1 MPKYKLKNGK
11 YVVVDSKDMELFLAS
26 EDAKGAE
33 FIEEKKATGPASAE
47 TNVVPENDTVSN
59 LENGSSELPEV
70 SDEDK
75 KFFSQFG
82 IDFKP
87 ERQKKPIDPI
97 DIRNIEKNKP
107 KVRPGDNI
115 PLETPFS
122 PTDIKAEKK
131 AKEKATEIR
140 VQSNKA
146 FKEALENFL
155 NQDLTE
161 FGEFNQRF
169 VKPEFK
175 DIYNNPNTG
184 ITEGLIFKDV
194 IRGRDISELS
204 ENPEFEASVRKNVK
218 NLYEEANPNL
228 PLPSNRQMDLFVKN
242 AINDQIADLKEDE
255 RFEAL
260 KEKDFLI
267 EQGEYSTFLNNSI
280 NADISEMSDVK
291 KIAAKSRQRQA
302 QLQNLLKTPDLN
314 PKAKEVLLT
323 EYNGL
328 QKNYNNLLKNIDSDY
343 KSYMDLST
351 GRRID
356 AKTAAE
362 LPSDQVA
369 DLSEEDTRLAK
380 YYSSLPTEKLEQE
393 YFQHHIEKQNYQKQR
408 NKIYKTKP
416 VKDWF
421 MNNDSNDFWKKY
433 TKNEDGSYNI
443 PLKDYITAGGREQS
457 RMNGVFD
464 ADTIQKMKR
473 DRFYL
478 TKDKTALTKKD
489 EALETA
495 YLLNVDPVSVS
506 EGMNFGSGVTRFL
519 EATSTA
525 FIGEDKTVASFGTSR
540 RKELDELESVLI
552 DAGVYDPNNEEQK
565 DELEAFKR
573 STSMKVA
580 EGVAE
585 FTPALLQFAV
595 ANKVA
600 GLSGMNAVIQ
610 NLLKSSSYTKKTA
623 GFVLG
628 ALLEEAK
635 FKAVT
640 GGKSQ
645 TGGGGGF
652 YIGGAAARFL
662 IPFRFASTRAN
673 AILEKV
679 VLSGFGGAT
688 ASEVAL
694 LTEAMYKEVAN
705 TKAFKTSIEEEFG
718 STTQVFDRWL
728 TNNAVFGIIGGYGL
742 AKNNFLD
749 LKSRATKRKYIDNLQ
764 EKIDNGEFKGAEL
777 EGKKRQIAFLDNQ
790 IAVAQREFNKLDI
803 ASQKAQMDQ
812 ARKIIAE
819 NKVPDFNAEGEFA
832 GFKEATRSD
841 IKEAE
846 NTIAKVQG
854 NIAAAQRNISRQF
867 ENLVKSGVASG
878 ETLKLEITDKP
889 LLNGDKAGYN
899 PKTKTFKFDINSYKP
914 GVFAQEAGH
923 FFMDMAFKNDPL
935 IAKQFKEKIKSDVE
949 SRFNSIGQE
958 FTLPNKPGEKFT
970 FEEAINEAYGKNR
983 PAEEYVMNI
992 VEFLQAPRNR
1002 EILLQSGVLQS
1013 LKRNIITAGQNIGLQ
1028 YGNKKDFTTG
1038 DQVLEFLFSLG
1049 KVAEGGNSSAI
1060 KKKFDAFKN
1069 IVVDG
1074 NKLLNKQTGQ
1084 ELKTDKEIEKDL
1096 ASKEISPAEKK
1107 DIFSKATKA
1116 YEEIINS
1123 GGSIEQAGV
1132 MVGYEFQPLVKARIK
1147 SYMDRNGLNNIPEE
1161 TINDIVSDVSLGTG
1175 KGSQNIPGLVKSY
1188 KESGEASLTS
1198 YVFGQLNNKILGVF
1212 KLPQYKDIFNTVSI
1226 DKDPAKAANIAEA
1239 EGLGGAPSGF
1249 VDVSSPIKNTRLA
1262 DQQAETRMGVDQQ
1275 FKDAAEKIG
1284 DLGLMG
1290 TKLSDLDAKSR
1301 GTIGEAKVAMLESNK
1316 ARVTTGGKTE
1326 IVKARSPKDVQ
1337 KKLGVAEKYKKFPT
1351 AINEITEIA
1360 KNKLVP
1366 EFERQFKLKDNYTA
1380 TPEYENFIERSF
1392 PLFKNYISQSAV
1404 NKRFAP
1410 FKEAVIDKATG
1421 KQAREKTAAGNPI
1434 FAKKNITPEEWKEYF
1449 IGDGK
1454 MRIDGKRRSLFEAL
1468 STEIGFDK
1476 VMLKLTNESMRK
1488 QIESRQEDLGVDLV
1502 ENYVALV
1509 SKSIDR
1515 GINTELNSKVI
1526 EAVKKGG
1533 GRFEN
1538 VFFDKNGNFR
1548 PIDEIEKLKGG
1559 PEGLRLIEKQAIK
1572 EFHAS
1577 MEYIKEEG
1585 RVNEDLIAKLKAKNI
1600 DGAELYKNIRSSSP
1614 ESIEKFKS
1622 DIKDIVSYL
1631 PKEVLDL
1638 TSAKSSKT
1646 EGGIIAS
1653 IMSWTS
1659 REVKATGENLN
1670 RESFVDLFS
1679 KDFGKN
1685 QLSENV
1691 KTLWNEAIELAK
1703 KNNLE
1708 GKGISITN
1716 KSRKFYEKASEI
1728 SADKTLTELQQKEEI
1743 NKLEGK
1749 QEAIIDIK
1757 VKEKIL
1763 DALLATIGE
1772 IGSKLEGAELQ
1783 SFSQSIG
1790 KMLLN
1795 NDGTGIRK
1803 FSSEKYIEL
1812 NSFDKSK
1819 NEHLMSKA
1827 QFGAEVIDALLK
1839 GELNIEKV
1847 KEITS
1852 QYNSVIG
1859 SKKGQEIADGMLG
1872 TTIENAARLK
1882 MIASKIANG
1891 KISNAEISALKDF
1904 YNWTTGETAY
1914 SEMIK
1919 EYAEKA
1925 KNSIVKAEKGI
1936 AKENN
1941 KVALESELLNVTEN
1955 TTTESF
1961 ASKTIMFDKAFENA
1975 KNPNKKRKGISVF
1988 DFDDTLARTKSNVL
2002 YTMPDGKTGKLN
2014 ATEFAKKSEA
2024 LEAAGAKFDFSEF
2037 SKVVQGKLGP
2047 LFSEAQKKAG
2057 KFTTKDV
2064 FVLTARPA
2072 NSAKAIKEFLKSEG
2086 LDIPLENIVGLGDG
2100 APKAK
2105 SEWMVGKVAEGY
2117 NDFYFADDAIKN
2129 VKAVKTA
2136 LDLFDVKS
2144 DVQQAIM
2151 ASKQINLSSELNK
2164 MIERKKGIPARKKI
2178 SASQAVN
2185 LGRKK
2190 GKFDLFLPPN
2200 AEDFAGMLY
2209 KFYGKGEQGN
2219 KDMALMKKVLLEPF
2233 NRAENAISS
2242 YRQNLGNDF
2251 KALEKQ
2257 IGNID
2262 AKMGKEAKLNL
2273 KEAGFN
2279 ADQAVR
2285 VSIWKSLKYDIPGI
2299 KKSEIDL
2306 LNKIVK
2312 NDPRLSAYAKGILGI
2327 TKTKESYPKPSE
2339 SWFSSNIRY
2348 DLFKHSNEG
2357 ARAEFLK
2364 EWVENVDA
2372 MFTPDNLN
2380 KIKAAYGEGYVD
2392 NLQQIIAR
2400 MKSGRSRPENLSKE
2414 ARAGL
2419 DYING
2424 SVGVIMFLNSRSAIL
2439 QTISAVNYLNW
2450 SDNNPIA
2457 VASTLKNPKQFA
2469 KTFVEIFNSDFL
2481 KQRRSGLE
2489 INVEEAEIAKAV
2501 ERSKGKAR
2509 YLYDAL
2515 IKIGFTPTQ
2524 LADSFAI
2531 AAGGTP
2537 FLINRTKTYS
2547 KAGLSLEAAKK
2558 KAFEDFRS
2566 LSEENQQSSRQDR
2579 VSNLQT
2585 GVLGRLLF
2593 AFNNTPMQMT
2603 RLFKKRSLDLI
2614 NGRGDAKTNIS
2625 GMVYYG
2631 LVQSIIFYAMQQ
2643 ARFLDMFGG
2652 DDEDVSQE
2660 EKEFNQKNREK
2671 RNARLLNSTLDGFL
2685 NGAGLPG
2692 KILTTGKNAL
2702 AEYYREEPKGYRAE
2716 YADVINE
2723 ELGISP
2729 PLSSKV
2735 KKQSSA
2741 FKTFKYYSTKKGKEE
2756 LEQYGKYALDNPMLM
2771 ARSKIFSSITNVPTD
2786 RILSKIDN
2794 LKLALTDG
2802 TIDPVKRLALAAGW
2816 DKWSLGFYDNV
2827 FVPAEEKKAK
2837 TKKNRAEGRKKAKET
2852 RERNKKRK
2860 EDSIINVRSKM
2871 TSEQILEDLRKELN
2885 KK

>member
-11 YVVVDSKDMELFLAS
+11 YVIVQPKDIELFLAS
-26 EDAKGAE
+26 DDAKGAE
-33 FIEEKKATGPASAE
+33 FIEEKKATGPANAE
-47 TNVVPENDTVSN
+47 TNVVPENDTVSSS
-59 LENGSSELPEV
+59 EGGSSDLPA
-70 SDEDK
+70 EDK
-75 KFFSQFG
+75 EFFSKFG
-82 IDFKP
+82 IKNIEIKP
-87 ERQKKPIDPI
+87 KKEKVDIKQIEAEKPSALPGDEIVLEKPIPQT
-97 DIRNIEKNKP
+97 E
-107 KVRPGDNI
+107 
-115 PLETPFS
+115 LEGIAKGKEMAKK
-122 PTDIKAEKK
+122 IK
-131 AKEKATEIR
+131 KE
-140 VQSNKA
+140 SNKA
-146 FKEALENFL
+146 FVDTLEDFL
-155 NQDLTE
+155 EQDLTE

-169 VKPEFK
+169 VKPEFQ
-175 DIYNNPNTG
+175 DVYNNPDTG

-194 IRGRDISELS
+194 IRGRDIAELS
-204 ENPEFEASVRKNVK
+204 ENPEFLPSVRKNVK
-218 NLYEEANPNL
+218 DLYEEKYPNL
-228 PLPSNRQMDLFVKN
+228 PLPSNRVMDMLVKN
-242 AINDQIADLKEDE
+242 AINNQVADIKEDE
-255 RFEAL
+255 KFEAL

-267 EQGEYSTFLNNSI
+267 DQGEYDTFLNNSI
-280 NADISEMSDVK
+280 NADIAEMNEAK
-291 KIAAKSRQRQA
+291 QIAAKSRLRQN
-302 QLQNLLKTPDLN
+302 QLKNLLKTPDLN
-314 PKAKEVLLT
+314 PQAKEVLLT
-323 EYNGL
+323 EYNAL
-328 QKNYNNLLKNIDSDY
+328 QKNYNNLLKGIDSDY
-343 KSYMDLST
+343 KSYMNLTT

-356 AKTAAE
+356 AAEAAE
-362 LPSDQVA
+362 LPSEQVA
-369 DLSEEDTRLAK
+369 NLSEEDARLAK
-380 YYSSLPTEKLEQE
+380 YYTSLPVEKLEQE
-393 YFQHHIEKQNYQKQR
+393 YFEHQLKKQKYQKQR

-421 MNNDSNDFWKKY
+421 QNNDFSDFWKKY

-443 PLKDYITAGGREQS
+443 PLKDYLTAGGKERTKMS
-457 RMNGVFD
+457 GVFD
-464 ADTIQKMKR
+464 TETLQKMKR

-478 TKDKTALTKKD
+478 TKDKTALTKKE

-495 YLLNVDPVSVS
+495 YLLNVDPVSVA
-506 EGMNFGSGVTRFL
+506 EGMNLGSGVTRFL
-519 EATSTA
+519 EATSSA
-525 FIGEDKTVASFGTSR
+525 FIGEDATVASFGTSR

-552 DAGVYDPNNEEQK
+552 DSGVYDPNNKEQK

-573 STSMKVA
+573 SIGMQIT

-600 GLSGMNAVIQ
+600 GLSGINSVIQ
-610 NLLKSSSYTKKTA
+610 NLLRSSSYAKKAT
-623 GFVLG
+623 GFALG

-645 TGGGGGF
+645 TGGGAGF

-673 AILEKV
+673 AVLEKV
-679 VLSGFGGAT
+679 VLSGIGGAT

-705 TKAFKTSIEEEFG
+705 TKSFKTSMEEEFG
-718 STTQVFDRWL
+718 SYDEVFARWA
-728 TNNAVFGIIGGYGL
+728 TNAAVFGIIGSYGF
-742 AKNNFLD
+742 KKTDFM
-749 LKSRATKRKYIDNLQ
+749 SRASKRKYVEDLQ

-790 IAVAQREFNKLDI
+790 IAVAEREFNKLDI

-819 NKVPDFNAEGEFA
+819 NKVPDFNAEGKLI

-841 IKEAE
+841 IREAE

-854 NIAAAQRNISRQF
+854 NIAAAQRNINRQF
-867 ENLVKSGVASG
+867 ENLVKSGVAG
-878 ETLKLEITDKP
+878 GKILKLEITDKP

-899 PKTKTFKFDINSYKP
+899 PKNNTFKFDINSYKP

-949 SRFNSIGQE
+949 GRFNSVGQE

-1013 LKRNIITAGQNIGLQ
+1013 LKRNIITAGQNIGLK

-1069 IVVDG
+1069 IVIDG

-1096 ASKEISPAEKK
+1096 ASKEIDPAEKK

-1123 GGSIEQAGV
+1123 GGSVEQAGV
-1132 MVGYEFQPLVKARIK
+1132 MVGYEFQPLVRARLKA
-1147 SYMDRNGLNNIPEE
+1147 YMDRNGLNNIPEE

-1198 YVFGQLNNKILGVF
+1198 YVFGQLNNKILGVL
-1212 KLPQYKDIFNTVSI
+1212 KLPQYKNIFNTVSI
-1226 DKDPAKAANIAEA
+1226 DKDPTKAANIAEA

-1249 VDVSSPIKNTRLA
+1249 VDVSSPVKNTRLA
-1262 DQQAETRMGVDQQ
+1262 DQQAEFKMGVDQQ
-1275 FKDAAEKIG
+1275 FKDAGEKIG
-1284 DLGLMG
+1284 DLALMG

-1301 GTIGEAKVAMLESNK
+1301 GTIGEANVVMLEGNK
-1316 ARVTTGGKTE
+1316 ARVTVDGKTE
-1326 IVKARSPKDVQ
+1326 TIRARSPKDVQ
-1337 KKLGVAEKYKKFPT
+1337 KYLGVTEKYQKTPT
-1351 AINEITEIA
+1351 AINEIVEIA

-1366 EFERQFKLKDNYTA
+1366 EFERQFKLKDNYTP

-1392 PLFKNYISQSAV
+1392 PLLKDYISQSAV

-1410 FKEAVIDKATG
+1410 FKEAVIDPTTG

-1434 FAKKNITPEEWKEYF
+1434 FSKKNVTLEEWKEYF
-1449 IGDGK
+1449 IGDGTI
-1454 MRIDGKRRSLFEAL
+1454 RIDGKRRSLFEAL
-1468 STEIGFDK
+1468 STEVGFDK
-1476 VMLKLTNESMRK
+1476 VMVKLTNESMRK
-1488 QIESRQEDLGVDLV
+1488 QVESRQEDLGVDLV

-1533 GRFEN
+1533 GRFED
-1538 VFFDKNGNFR
+1538 VFLDKNGNPK
-1548 PIDEIEKLKGG
+1548 PIDEIIKQKGG
-1559 PEGLRLIEKQAIK
+1559 LEGIKVIEEQAMK
-1572 EFHAS
+1572 ELHAS
-1577 MEYIKEEG
+1577 MEYIKQEG
-1585 RVNEDLIAKLKAKNI
+1585 RVNEDLVSKLKNRNVEN
-1600 DGAELYKNIRSSSP
+1600 AELYKNIYSASA
-1614 ESIEKFKS
+1614 EQIDLFKKY
-1622 DIKDIVSYL
+1622 ITETVSYF
-1631 PKEVLDL
+1631 PKESSQL
-1638 TSAKSSKT
+1638 TSAMSSKT
-1646 EGGIIAS
+1646 EGGILAAIS
-1653 IMSWTS
+1653 GFTS
-1659 REVKATGENLN
+1659 RKNKNTGEMFNSQAFRDNALK
-1670 RESFVDLFS
+1670 SV
-1679 KDFGKN
+1679 GKN
-1685 QLSENV
+1685 FEKLSEQT
-1691 KTLWNEAIELAK
+1691 KDLWNEAIELAK
-1703 KNNLE
+1703 ENNYEGNGITITTKANKFLKATEEIRKNNELTADQ
-1708 GKGISITN
+1708 K
-1716 KSRKFYEKASEI
+1716 KKEI
-1728 SADKTLTELQQKEEI
+1728 DKLD
-1743 NKLEGK
+1743 GK
-1749 QEAIIDIK
+1749 QDAITDIQ

-1763 DALLATIGE
+1763 EATLATIGE
-1772 IGSKLEGAELQ
+1772 IGAKLEGKELQ
-1783 SFSQSIG
+1783 DFSISVA

-1795 NDGTGIRK
+1795 NDGIGLRK
-1803 FSSEKYIEL
+1803 FSSEKYLEL
-1812 NSFDKSK
+1812 NQPDFSK

-1827 QFGAEVIDALLK
+1827 EFGAEVIDALLK
-1839 GELNIEKV
+1839 GELNIEKI

-1872 TTIENAARLK
+1872 TTIENEARLK
-1882 MIASKIANG
+1882 MIASKIADG

-1925 KNSIVKAEKGI
+1925 KNSIIKAEKGVS
-1936 AKENN
+1936 KENN

-1975 KNPNKKRKGISVF
+1975 KDPNKKRKGISVF

-2002 YTMPDGKTGKLN
+2002 YTLPNGKTGKLN

-2024 LEAAGAKFDFSEF
+2024 LEAAGAKFDFREF
-2037 SKVVQGKLGP
+2037 SKVIQGKLGP
-2047 LFSEAQKKAG
+2047 LFGEAQKKAG
-2057 KFTTKDV
+2057 KFTTKDI

-2072 NSAKAIKEFLKSEG
+2072 SSAKAIKEFLKSEG

-2164 MIERKKGIPARKKI
+2164 MIERKKGIPARKKV
-2178 SASQAVN
+2178 SAAQAAN

-2219 KDMALMKKVLLEPF
+2219 KDMAFMKKVLLEPF

-2257 IGNID
+2257 IGDIN
-2262 AKMGKEAKLNL
+2262 AKMSKEAKLNL
-2273 KEAGFN
+2273 EEAGFN

-2285 VSIWKSLKYDIPGI
+2285 VAIWKSLGYEIPGI
-2299 KKSEIDL
+2299 KKSEINL
-2306 LNKIVK
+2306 LSKIVK

-2327 TKTKESYPKPSE
+2327 TKTKEAYPKPSE
-2339 SWFSSNIRY
+2339 TWFSSNIRY
-2348 DLFKHSNEG
+2348 DLFQHSNKG

-2364 EWVENVDA
+2364 EWTDNVDA
-2372 MFTPDNLN
+2372 MFTPENLN
-2380 KIKAAYGEGYVD
+2380 KIEAAYGKNYVD
-2392 NLQQIIAR
+2392 NLKQIIAR

-2414 ARAGL
+2414 AQAGL

-2537 FLINRTKTYS
+2537 FLINRTKTYT
-2547 KAGLSLEAAKK
+2547 KAGLSSEAAKK

-2585 GVLGRLLF
+2585 GILGRLIF

-2652 DDEDVSQE
+2652 DDENVTQE
-2660 EKEFNQKNREK
+2660 EKEFNQKNRDK
-2671 RNARLLNSTLDGFL
+2671 RNARLLNSTLDSFL
-2685 NGAGLPG
+2685 SGSGLPG
-2692 KILTTGKNAL
+2692 KILITGKNAL
-2702 AEYYREEPKGYRAE
+2702 AEYYREEEKGYRAE

-2723 ELGISP
+2723 ELAISP

-2735 KKQSSA
+2735 KRQSSA

-2756 LEQYGKYALDNPMLM
+2756 LKQYGSYALDNPLLM
-2771 ARSKIFSSITNVPTD
+2771 ARAKIFSSITNIPAD
-2786 RILSKIDN
+2786 RILTKIDN
-2794 LKLALTDG
+2794 LNLSLTDG
-2802 TIDPVKRLALAAGW
+2802 TIDPIKRLALAAGW
-2816 DKWSLGFYDNV
+2816 DKWSLGFYEDV
-2827 FVPAEEKKAK
+2827 FVPAAEKEAQ
-2837 TKKNRAEGRKKAKET
+2837 TKKNRAEGRKKAAKT
-2852 RERNKKRK
+2852 RRENKKRK
-2860 EDSIINVRSKM
+2860 QDSITAARAKM
-2871 TSEQILEDLRKELN
+2871 SPEEIIEDLRKHLN

>member
-1 MPKYKLKNGK
+1 M
-11 YVVVDSKDMELFLAS
+11 
-26 EDAKGAE
+26 
-33 FIEEKKATGPASAE
+33 
-47 TNVVPENDTVSN
+47 
-59 LENGSSELPEV
+59 
-70 SDEDK
+70 
-75 KFFSQFG
+75 
-82 IDFKP
+82 
-87 ERQKKPIDPI
+87 
-97 DIRNIEKNKP
+97 
-107 KVRPGDNI
+107 
-115 PLETPFS
+115 
-122 PTDIKAEKK
+122 
-131 AKEKATEIR
+131 
-140 VQSNKA
+140 
-146 FKEALENFL
+146 
-155 NQDLTE
+155 
-161 FGEFNQRF
+161 
-169 VKPEFK
+169 
-175 DIYNNPNTG
+175 
-184 ITEGLIFKDV
+184 
-194 IRGRDISELS
+194 
-204 ENPEFEASVRKNVK
+204 
-218 NLYEEANPNL
+218 
-228 PLPSNRQMDLFVKN
+228 
-242 AINDQIADLKEDE
+242 
-255 RFEAL
+255 
-260 KEKDFLI
+260 
-267 EQGEYSTFLNNSI
+267 
-280 NADISEMSDVK
+280 
-291 KIAAKSRQRQA
+291 
-302 QLQNLLKTPDLN
+302 
-314 PKAKEVLLT
+314 
-323 EYNGL
+323 
-328 QKNYNNLLKNIDSDY
+328 
-343 KSYMDLST
+343 
-351 GRRID
+351 
-356 AKTAAE
+356 
-362 LPSDQVA
+362 
-369 DLSEEDTRLAK
+369 
-380 YYSSLPTEKLEQE
+380 
-393 YFQHHIEKQNYQKQR
+393 
-408 NKIYKTKP
+408 
-416 VKDWF
+416 
-421 MNNDSNDFWKKY
+421 
-433 TKNEDGSYNI
+433 
-443 PLKDYITAGGREQS
+443 QS
-457 RMNGVFD
+457 RLQHL
-464 ADTIQKMKR
+464 I
-473 DRFYL
+473 
-478 TKDKTALTKKD
+478 
-489 EALETA
+489 
-495 YLLNVDPVSVS
+495 
-506 EGMNFGSGVTRFL
+506 
-519 EATSTA
+519 
-525 FIGEDKTVASFGTSR
+525 VA
-540 RKELDELESVLI
+540 
-552 DAGVYDPNNEEQK
+552 
-565 DELEAFKR
+565 
-573 STSMKVA
+573 
-580 EGVAE
+580 
-585 FTPALLQFAV
+585 
-595 ANKVA
+595 
-600 GLSGMNAVIQ
+600 
-610 NLLKSSSYTKKTA
+610 
-623 GFVLG
+623 
-628 ALLEEAK
+628 
-635 FKAVT
+635 
-640 GGKSQ
+640 
-645 TGGGGGF
+645 
-652 YIGGAAARFL
+652 
-662 IPFRFASTRAN
+662 
-673 AILEKV
+673 
-679 VLSGFGGAT
+679 
-688 ASEVAL
+688 
-694 LTEAMYKEVAN
+694 
-705 TKAFKTSIEEEFG
+705 
-718 STTQVFDRWL
+718 
-728 TNNAVFGIIGGYGL
+728 
-742 AKNNFLD
+742 
-749 LKSRATKRKYIDNLQ
+749 
-764 EKIDNGEFKGAEL
+764 
-777 EGKKRQIAFLDNQ
+777 
-790 IAVAQREFNKLDI
+790 
-803 ASQKAQMDQ
+803 
-812 ARKIIAE
+812 
-819 NKVPDFNAEGEFA
+819 
-832 GFKEATRSD
+832 
-841 IKEAE
+841 
-846 NTIAKVQG
+846 
-854 NIAAAQRNISRQF
+854 
-867 ENLVKSGVASG
+867 
-878 ETLKLEITDKP
+878 
-889 LLNGDKAGYN
+889 
-899 PKTKTFKFDINSYKP
+899 
-914 GVFAQEAGH
+914 
-923 FFMDMAFKNDPL
+923 
-935 IAKQFKEKIKSDVE
+935 
-949 SRFNSIGQE
+949 
-958 FTLPNKPGEKFT
+958 
-970 FEEAINEAYGKNR
+970 
-983 PAEEYVMNI
+983 
-992 VEFLQAPRNR
+992 
-1002 EILLQSGVLQS
+1002 
-1013 LKRNIITAGQNIGLQ
+1013 
-1028 YGNKKDFTTG
+1028 
-1038 DQVLEFLFSLG
+1038 
-1049 KVAEGGNSSAI
+1049 
-1060 KKKFDAFKN
+1060 
-1069 IVVDG
+1069 
-1074 NKLLNKQTGQ
+1074 
-1084 ELKTDKEIEKDL
+1084 
-1096 ASKEISPAEKK
+1096 
-1107 DIFSKATKA
+1107 
-1116 YEEIINS
+1116 
-1123 GGSIEQAGV
+1123 
-1132 MVGYEFQPLVKARIK
+1132 
-1147 SYMDRNGLNNIPEE
+1147 
-1161 TINDIVSDVSLGTG
+1161 
-1175 KGSQNIPGLVKSY
+1175 
-1188 KESGEASLTS
+1188 
-1198 YVFGQLNNKILGVF
+1198 
-1212 KLPQYKDIFNTVSI
+1212 
-1226 DKDPAKAANIAEA
+1226 
-1239 EGLGGAPSGF
+1239 
-1249 VDVSSPIKNTRLA
+1249 
-1262 DQQAETRMGVDQQ
+1262 
-1275 FKDAAEKIG
+1275 
-1284 DLGLMG
+1284 
-1290 TKLSDLDAKSR
+1290 
-1301 GTIGEAKVAMLESNK
+1301 
-1316 ARVTTGGKTE
+1316 
-1326 IVKARSPKDVQ
+1326 
-1337 KKLGVAEKYKKFPT
+1337 
-1351 AINEITEIA
+1351 
-1360 KNKLVP
+1360 
-1366 EFERQFKLKDNYTA
+1366 
-1380 TPEYENFIERSF
+1380 
-1392 PLFKNYISQSAV
+1392 LFKNYISQSAV

-1410 FKEAVIDKATG
+1410 FKEAVIDKTTG

-1533 GRFEN
+1533 GRFED

-1548 PIDEIEKLKGG
+1548 PIDEIEKLAGG
-1559 PEGLRLIEKQAIK
+1559 PEGLRLIEGQAMVDMRATSK
-1572 EFHAS
+1572 
-1577 MEYIKEEG
+1577 YIDQEG

-1600 DGAELYKNIRSSSP
+1600 DSAELYKNIRSSSL

-1638 TSAKSSKT
+1638 TSAKSSRT

-1691 KTLWNEAIELAK
+1691 KNLWNEAIELAK
-1703 KNNLE
+1703 ENNIK

-1728 SADKTLTELQQKEEI
+1728 SADKTLTELQQKEKI

-1749 QEAIIDIK
+1749 EEAITDIK

-1839 GELNIEKV
+1839 GELNIEKI

-1936 AKENN
+1936 ARENN

-1961 ASKTIMFDKAFENA
+1961 FSKTIMFDKAFENA

-2014 ATEFAKKSEA
+2014 ATEFAKRSET

-2164 MIERKKGIPARKKI
+2164 MIERKKGISARKKI

-2299 KKSEIDL
+2299 KKSEINL

-2547 KAGLSLEAAKK
+2547 KAGLSPEAAKK

-2771 ARSKIFSSITNVPTD
+2771 ARAKIFSSITNVPTD

-2802 TIDPVKRLALAAGW
+2802 TIEPTKRLALAAGW
-2816 DKWSLGFYDNV
+2816 DKWSLGFYDDV
-2827 FVPAEEKKAK
+2827 FVPAAEKEAQ

-2860 EDSIINVRSKM
+2860 EDSLINVRSKM